1 MKKVN
6 SGDALV
12 IRAADWNQLVD
23 AANFVAEQ
31 RQKEAGGAIASGFT
45 ECIVRVHNTEA
56 TPLPIYTVVAISG
69 RTPAVPDYDTEE
81 TRIPQEVYYEASLP
95 TAENAPYAVLQE
107 ALEPDS
113 VGRAKVFGITPVRLS
128 GGSGQPYA
136 LPATAMGTAGRMVAG
151 ESGTARILCPPTSQ
165 GWGIVMLGGGGG
177 GGGGT
182 SDVRLCEIST
192 DDKNGSGS
200 YPVNLYSLDD
210 AGQKIGA
217 STLFITEIALGS
229 PLPAGTRVLGHL
241 VTLRATGG
249 NE

>member
-6 SGDALV
+6 AGDALV

-45 ECIVRVHNTEA
+45 EGIVRVHNTEA

-107 ALEPDS
+107 ALEPDA

-136 LPATAMGTAGRMVAG
+136 LPATATGTAGRMVSG

-182 SDVRLCEIST
+182 RDVRLCEIST
-192 DDKNGSGS
+192 DDKNGSGAYS
-200 YPVNLYSLDD
+200 VNLYSLDD
-210 AGQKIGA
+210 AGQKIGS

-229 PLPAGTRVLGHL
+229 PLPVGTRVLGHL